1 MLVLYQSVPA
11 LNAREKEYLQTKNTT
26 FFYQAQELEMTA
38 PSDDFRQ
45 KLFRAAG
52 MPCTKPQYEYI
63 TAQSSAIDGS
73 GRHNSVNKT
82 SETPHG
88 SPTRR
93 QSVVG
98 HVDGISKHISSG
110 QSQSPALNTTNAGSR
125 RNTVLADLDVASPI
139 SLGSTNFFSRQKAV
153 KEALVQSILRRTE
166 RNRDSGNSLF
176 LLPSNRNQVNVASS
190 SDGTIHREGN
200 STTDTLG
207 DTIADFVKLGVQ
219 VSSSW
224 LKDELQISPTAQ
236 KRFEIFRNPTPEFLD
251 DPTTPQLGLIYD
263 DNVDVDQYKKKSCI
277 FN

>member
-1 MLVLYQSVPA
+1 MA
-11 LNAREKEYLQTKNTT
+11 
-26 FFYQAQELEMTA
+26 A

-52 MPCTKPQYEYI
+52 MPCTKPQYEHVVSQSI
-63 TAQSSAIDGS
+63 GTAANDGS
-73 GRHNSVNKT
+73 GRRNSTLEMPNNGSGRRNSTLEMPNDGSGRRNST
-82 SETPHG
+82 SEMPPG
-88 SPTRR
+88 SPNRR

-98 HVDGISKHISSG
+98 HMDGLSRHISSG
-110 QSQSPALNTTNAGSR
+110 QSQSPALNATNAGSR
-125 RNTVLADLDVASPI
+125 RSTVLADLDAASPF

-176 LLPSNRNQVNVASS
+176 LFPSIRNQVNVASS
-190 SDGTIHREGN
+190 SSSDGTIHRESN

-207 DTIADFVKLGVQ
+207 DSIADFVKLGVH

-251 DPTTPQLGLIYD
+251 DPTTPQLGLKFMMT
-263 DNVDVDQYKKKSCI
+263 V
-277 FN
+277 